1 MFDVIIIN
9 DIISTLIT
17 ISVTSPDTTSNRRY
31 EIPTTSL
38 ESMLR
43 MGDVTISKMHAI
55 FIILPL
61 VESLSQH
68 ELLTSLPIIH
78 IFT

>member
-43 MGDVTISKMHAI
+43 MGDVTISKMHTI

>member
-43 MGDVTISKMHAI
+43 CYN
-55 FIILPL
+55 
-61 VESLSQH
+61 
-68 ELLTSLPIIH
+68 
-78 IFT
+78 